1 MEITNDFILYMS
13 HCDAPP
19 VKYAYYATDR
29 GATPIVQFINN
40 SQNYKLP
47 ARGPYL
53 RTQRPQ
59 IKVGWTVI
67 FM

>member
-13 HCDAPP
+13 HHDAPP

-40 SQNYKLP
+40 QYNYKSP
-47 ARGPYL
+47 ARGLCL
-53 RTQRPQ
+53 RT
-59 IKVGWTVI
+59 
-67 FM
+67 